1 MPHAPDFAVT
11 SQRVVTPE
19 GERAAAV
26 LIKGEKILDV
36 VSQHNIPEGCP
47 VEDVGNDVVMP
58 GLVDVH
64 VHINEPGRTEW
75 EGFETATKAA
85 ASGGITTL
93 VDMPLTC
100 IPVTTT
106 LDALNS
112 KIASTKNKLFVD
124 CGFYGGLI
132 PGNLNDIEPLA
143 RAGVLGFKTFMSH
156 SGIDEFP
163 KITEE
168 NIRKALPILAQH
180 GISLLVHAELENCIE
195 KTENLQ
201 TYKSYLATRPKSWE
215 NEAIKLLIQ
224 LCREFQTPIHI
235 VHLSSSDVLTEFA
248 QAREEGLPL
257 SIETCPHYLHFTAE
271 NIADGDTR
279 FKCTPPIREAKN
291 REKLWQGLQS
301 GTIDFITSDHSPCTP
316 ELKKMDEG
324 RFEKAWG
331 GISSLQL
338 TLPVIWTECINKG
351 LSLNQ
356 LTNWMCSAPAKFIGM
371 DHQKGQISL
380 GYDADLVCWDPD
392 STFLVEPVIIN
403 FKNKLTP
410 YEGEELFGVVK
421 RTYLRGNKV
430 FESGHFVND
439 PIGKTILRN
448 HAT

>member
-36 VSQHNIPEGCP
+36 VSQHNIPKGCP

-93 VDMPLTC
+93 VDMPLNC

>member
-36 VSQHNIPEGCP
+36 VSQQNIPEGCP

-93 VDMPLTC
+93 VDMPLNC

-279 FKCTPPIREAKN
+279 FKCAPPVREAKN